1 MFGLWRNGDG
11 MTYLMRGDRIGR
23 RDGRCELEWNHKDRD
38 SGLPLPLQIIYLAN
52 SQFARS
58 GLRGRS
64 EATIRRECGM
74 NDLYLILLFDK
85 DSALSAC
92 LDRALPNNGVS
103 LRKTRHAA
111 VLAKTLI
118 G

>member
-1 MFGLWRNGDG
+1 
-11 MTYLMRGDRIGR
+11 
-23 RDGRCELEWNHKDRD
+23 
-38 SGLPLPLQIIYLAN
+38 
-52 SQFARS
+52 
-58 GLRGRS
+58 
-64 EATIRRECGM
+64 M

-85 DSALSAC
+85 DSALSAR